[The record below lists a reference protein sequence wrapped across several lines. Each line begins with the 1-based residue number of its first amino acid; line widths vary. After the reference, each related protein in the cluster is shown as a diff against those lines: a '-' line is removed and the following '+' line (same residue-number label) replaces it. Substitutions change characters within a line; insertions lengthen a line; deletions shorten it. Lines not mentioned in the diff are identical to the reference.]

1 MIKNWIIRIIK
12 CPKYQSYVMDQND
25 DDDDDEKFQIKKK
38 NELKNFILTIK
49 TLRENTEKHSQLEMS
64 YETASYELKKKQD
77 DYKRLQ
83 QVIIIFILSLKKYF

>member
-25 DDDDDEKFQIKKK
+25 DDDDEKFEIKK

-83 QVIIIFILSLKKYF
+83 QVIIIFILSLKKIF